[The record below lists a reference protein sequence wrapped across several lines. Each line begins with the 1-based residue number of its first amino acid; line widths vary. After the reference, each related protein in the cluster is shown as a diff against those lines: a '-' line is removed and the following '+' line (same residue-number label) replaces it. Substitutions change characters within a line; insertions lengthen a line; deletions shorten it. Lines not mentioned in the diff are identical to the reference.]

1 MAFPHKA
8 RNGSGWSPTLHGRAG
23 SKAEGIL
30 EELVQGIRSGHLRP
44 GDRLPPQ
51 RKLAADLRVDLTTVT
66 RAFRLAGD
74 RGLIDANAGRGSFVA
89 PGALAVLGPD
99 QALPAGTIDLSMNIP
114 PQPAAAR
121 LPERIS
127 RGIVEVLAAP
137 NGMAHL
143 HYQETAGSVPDRH
156 AAAAWLERRLGPL
169 PIDRLLVAGGAQSAL
184 FGLCCLLLEP
194 GDTLCAGA
202 FTYPGLKA
210 VAEQVGFGLQ
220 PLPADEEGILPDA
233 FAKCCRMQ
241 RPKALYV
248 TPAADNPTTATMGAE
263 RRARIAG
270 IAADH
275 GVTVI
280 EDDAYG
286 ELVGGKL
293 PPLATLAPELAW
305 HVATLSKCATPAL
318 RTAFVAAPSAVEA
331 QRLAAVL
338 RATNLMA
345 PPLMAALASRWIL
358 DGSLSRIVHAI
369 REENAVRQQVA
380 AALLAGVSF
389 AAAPGTHHLWLKLTA
404 NRAADEFAIH
414 AGLAGLAVVPGSAF
428 AIGGTDLQAVRV
440 SVGAPASKAALQDA
454 LRHLA
459 RLLDE
464 PLPRTRRA
472 II

>member
-1 MAFPHKA
+1 
-8 RNGSGWSPTLHGRAG
+8 
-23 SKAEGIL
+23 
-30 EELVQGIRSGHLRP
+30 
-44 GDRLPPQ
+44 
-51 RKLAADLRVDLTTVT
+51 
-66 RAFRLAGD
+66 
-74 RGLIDANAGRGSFVA
+74 
-89 PGALAVLGPD
+89 
-99 QALPAGTIDLSMNIP
+99 
-114 PQPAAAR
+114 
-121 LPERIS
+121 
-127 RGIVEVLAAP
+127 
-137 NGMAHL
+137 
-143 HYQETAGSVPDRH
+143 
-156 AAAAWLERRLGPL
+156 
-169 PIDRLLVAGGAQSAL
+169 
-184 FGLCCLLLEP
+184 
-194 GDTLCAGA
+194 
-202 FTYPGLKA
+202 
-210 VAEQVGFGLQ
+210 
-220 PLPADEEGILPDA
+220 
-233 FAKCCRMQ
+233 
-241 RPKALYV
+241 
-248 TPAADNPTTATMGAE
+248 MGAE
-263 RRARIAG
+263 RRAGIAG

-380 AALLAGVSF
+380 AALLGGVSF